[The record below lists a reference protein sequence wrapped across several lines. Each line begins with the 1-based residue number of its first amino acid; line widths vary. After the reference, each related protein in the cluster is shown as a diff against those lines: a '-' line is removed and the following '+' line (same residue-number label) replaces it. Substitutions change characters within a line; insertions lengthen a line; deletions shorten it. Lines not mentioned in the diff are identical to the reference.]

1 MRNENR
7 VRLRLSRADWAAVGR
22 FRRLRVTIAWA
33 IAITLFVCTGILEA
47 QTTQIASDDFNRP
60 DGPIGTN
67 WSSLIASEGTFY
79 ITNDTATSIPV
90 NEHTLA
96 YWSSNSF
103 SPDQY
108 SQAKVTSIG
117 PFSGVILRAD
127 SDYDPVWTNPP
138 SGSQFYMGFVFAP
151 NDYRIY
157 HYINNAYYP
166 EFYGTEETW
175 VTNDIIGM
183 TVSGSVEPL
192 VTMYRNGN
200 PVLMWLVNEAGDV
213 KTNGNPGLC
222 MYSRDTDPLTID
234 DWEGGNLNPDANAPT
249 VPVNLTATAVSANQ
263 INLNWNASTDDV
275 GVAGYL
281 LERSQGA
288 GSTNFIL
295 LDTFTGTSYDDN
307 KSYTRYIGMYPF
319 TPGAA
324 SLLADT
330 TYNYRL
336 RATDAEGN
344 FSGYSAVVTATT
356 FVPPVLTISPIPDQ
370 TTLVG
375 ISVGPFPFY
384 LSDPGVD
391 PSLLSATASS
401 SNTNLVP
408 NENLVVVNVS
418 GTTQALVIT
427 PTAGQAGTT
436 TITITASN
444 GNNSTNTSFL
454 LTVNPPGNGTDVFAN
469 PSNIVISAFSAATP
483 YPSTVDVSGEVGTIT
498 KLTVTLQGMS
508 DANPGAVNVLLVGP
522 GGQAVVLM
530 SDTVGAHPMTDLT
543 FTLSDQ
549 AYYPLPCCSPMADGT
564 FQPADYAPNHTDPQF
579 AFPSPAPG
587 PPFTTTLGTFNGLS
601 PNGTW
606 SLYVSDGAAG
616 DSGQIAGGWSL
627 AITTVSPPTISGLT
641 NQSTPV
647 NTPTAA
653 IPFEI
658 QDAQTPASNLVL
670 TATSSDLAV
679 VDVSGITITN
689 QTITLTP
696 QPNVV
701 GTTTI
706 NVIVTDSD
714 GMSATNSFL
723 LTVAPGQLTVAGI
736 TASDKPYDGT
746 SDAVIN
752 VGGASLTGQG
762 LLNSGVTLDTS
773 AATGAF
779 ADGNVGTNKLVQIA
793 GLLLIGTNVGNYVLT
808 QPITTASITPAVL
821 TYVAVSASM
830 GYGSEVPGLQGT
842 VTGFQGGDNLSN
854 ATTGT
859 LSFTTTATPTSPAG
873 SYPVAGSGL
882 SANNGNYTFVQAD
895 GNATALTVTPAGL
908 LITAQP
914 QTISYGATVPA
925 TTVTYS
931 GFVNGDTATNLT
943 TQPTIASAQ
952 TGVVAAGSYPDNYTA
967 TGAVDPNYLI
977 SYVAGS
983 LTVHQASLTITAQPQ
998 SITYG
1003 TSVPATTVAYEG
1015 FVNGDTAASLTT
1027 PPSVV
1032 SGQSGVVVVGIYPG
1046 NYSASGAVDPNYSI
1060 NYVPG
1065 DLDVGHASLTITAQA
1080 QSITYGTSV
1089 PATTVSYSGF
1099 VNGDTASSLTTP
1111 PTISS
1116 AQSGVVPAGTYPD
1129 NYTVSGAVAD
1139 NYTITYHAGTL
1150 VVNPLAVLLTGAR
1163 TYDGTDVATNTI
1175 LTVTNAVGSDEVSV
1189 ASGSGTLAG
1198 ANVGTNTI
1206 TSLGTLALGGAT
1218 ATNYTLVGASGSVT
1232 ILPAALTIAAQ
1243 PQTITYGT
1251 SVPSTT
1257 VSYSGFVNGD
1267 TASNLTTQPTIAS
1280 VQTGVVAAG
1289 SYPGNYTASGAVASN
1304 YAISY
1309 VPGDLTV
1316 GQASLTITAQPQTI
1330 TYGATVPPTTVTYSG
1345 FVNGDTAS
1353 NLTTQPTIASAQT
1366 GVVAAGSYPDNYTAT
1381 GAVDPNYLISYVAGA
1396 LTVTPAPQPSAVS
1409 ILVGN
1414 GTAVITFAGTNGVT
1428 YVTQSTTNLTENA
1441 WIPISTN
1448 TPGQDGGWVVTNS
1461 IVDEPQKFY
1470 RALIP

>member
-1 MRNENR
+1 
-7 VRLRLSRADWAAVGR
+7 
-22 FRRLRVTIAWA
+22 LRVTIAWT
-33 IAITLFVCTGILEA
+33 IAITLFANVGVLEA
-47 QTTQIASDDFNRP
+47 QTTMVASDDFNRP

-67 WSSLIASEGTFY
+67 WSSPIASEGTFY
-79 ITNDTATSIPV
+79 ITNDTVTSIPV

-108 SQAKVTSIG
+108 SQARVSSIG
-117 PFSGVILRAD
+117 PFTGVILRAD
-127 SDYDPVWTNPP
+127 NDYDPVWTNPP

-157 HYINNAYYP
+157 HYINNTYYP

-183 TVSGSVEPL
+183 TVSGSAEPL

-234 DWEGGNLNPDANAPT
+234 DWEGGNLNPDTNAPT
-249 VPVNLTATAVSANQ
+249 VPVNLTATAVSPYQ

-295 LDTFTGTSYDDN
+295 LDTFTAPNYADN
-307 KSYTRYIGMYPF
+307 KSYTRYIGMYPY

-324 SLLADT
+324 SLLPDT

-408 NENLVVVNVS
+408 NENLVLVNVS

-427 PTAGQAGTT
+427 PTAGQTGTS

-444 GNNSTNTSFL
+444 GNTTTNTSFL
-454 LTVNPPGNGTDVFAN
+454 LTVNPPGNGTDLFAN

-483 YPSTVDVSGEVGTIT
+483 YPSTIDVSGEVGTIT

-508 DANPGAVNVLLVGP
+508 DANPRAVNVLLVGP
-522 GGQAVVLM
+522 GGEAVVLM
-530 SDTVGAHPMTDLT
+530 SHTVGTYPMTDLT

-549 AYYPLPCCSPMADGT
+549 AYYPLPINSPMADGT
-564 FQPADYAPNHTDPQF
+564 FQPTDYAPNHTGSPF
-579 AFPSPAPG
+579 AFPSPAPA

-653 IPFEI
+653 IPFDI

-689 QTITLTP
+689 QTIALTP

-706 NVIVTDSD
+706 SVIVTDNE

-746 SDAVIN
+746 SNAVIN
-752 VGGASLTGQG
+752 VGGASLIGEG
-762 LLNSGVTLDTS
+762 LVNSGVTLDTS

-793 GLLLIGTNVGNYVLT
+793 GLFLIGTNAGNYILT

-821 TYVAVSASM
+821 TYVAVSVSM
-830 GYGSEVPGLQGT
+830 GYGSGVPGLQGT
-842 VTGFQGGDNLSN
+842 VAGFQGGDNLSN
-854 ATTGT
+854 ATTGI

-895 GNATALTVTPAGL
+895 GNATALTVTPAE
-908 LITAQP
+908 LI
-914 QTISYGATVPA
+914 
-925 TTVTYS
+925 
-931 GFVNGDTATNLT
+931 
-943 TQPTIASAQ
+943 
-952 TGVVAAGSYPDNYTA
+952 
-967 TGAVDPNYLI
+967 
-977 SYVAGS
+977 
-983 LTVHQASLTITAQPQ
+983 
-998 SITYG
+998 
-1003 TSVPATTVAYEG
+1003 
-1015 FVNGDTAASLTT
+1015 
-1027 PPSVV
+1027 
-1032 SGQSGVVVVGIYPG
+1032 
-1046 NYSASGAVDPNYSI
+1046 
-1060 NYVPG
+1060 
-1065 DLDVGHASLTITAQA
+1065 ITAQA
-1080 QSITYGTSV
+1080 QAITYGV
-1089 PATTVSYSGF
+1089 
-1099 VNGDTASSLTTP
+1099 
-1111 PTISS
+1111 
-1116 AQSGVVPAGTYPD
+1116 
-1129 NYTVSGAVAD
+1129 
-1139 NYTITYHAGTL
+1139 
-1150 VVNPLAVLLTGAR
+1150 
-1163 TYDGTDVATNTI
+1163 
-1175 LTVTNAVGSDEVSV
+1175 
-1189 ASGSGTLAG
+1189 
-1198 ANVGTNTI
+1198 
-1206 TSLGTLALGGAT
+1206 
-1218 ATNYTLVGASGSVT
+1218 
-1232 ILPAALTIAAQ
+1232 
-1243 PQTITYGT
+1243 

-1280 VQTGVVAAG
+1280 AQSGVVAAGTYPDNYTASGAVDPNYLISYVAGSLTVGQASLTITAEPQSITYGTSVPSTTVAYEGFVNGETNTALDVQPTIASAQTGVVAAG
-1289 SYPGNYTASGAVASN
+1289 TYPGNYTASGAVASN
-1304 YAISY
+1304 YAIAY

-1330 TYGATVPPTTVTYSG
+1330 TYGASVPSTAVSYSG
-1345 FVNGDTAS
+1345 FVNGDTAT
-1353 NLTTQPTIASAQT
+1353 NLTTQPTIASAQS
-1366 GVVAAGSYPDNYTAT
+1366 GVVAVGTYPDNYTAS
-1381 GAVDPNYLISYVAGA
+1381 GAVDPNYSISYLPGA
-1396 LTVTPAPQPSAVS
+1396 LTVTAAPQPSAVS
-1409 ILVGN
+1409 ILVGD
-1414 GTAVITFAGTNGVT
+1414 GTALITFAGTNGVT